1 MNVKEA
7 VRAANKY
14 ITELFADEEVQ
25 DLGLEEVV
33 FDETANAW
41 KITIGFSRPWE
52 RRSLAANLGGQG
64 WKNRS
69 FKVVEINDHTGEIVA
84 MTHRSVTTDFAVF
97 DRVAEAFKDVDDLSA
112 KIDQAVDESK
122 APHNRPATS

>member
-33 FDETANAW
+33 FDERVQN
-41 KITIGFSRPWE
+41 G
-52 RRSLAANLGGQG
+52 
-64 WKNRS
+64 
-69 FKVVEINDHTGEIVA
+69 
-84 MTHRSVTTDFAVF
+84 TT
-97 DRVAEAFKDVDDLSA
+97 R
-112 KIDQAVDESK
+112 
-122 APHNRPATS
+122 

>member
-25 DLGLEEVV
+25 D
-33 FDETANAW
+33 
-41 KITIGFSRPWE
+41 
-52 RRSLAANLGGQG
+52 RS
-64 WKNRS
+64 
-69 FKVVEINDHTGEIVA
+69 
-84 MTHRSVTTDFAVF
+84 TDFAVF

-122 APHNRPATS
+122 AAHNRPVTSQPTPRDGA

>member
-25 DLGLEEVV
+25 DLGLEEAV

-52 RRSLAANLGGQG
+52 RRSLAANLGGRD

-69 FKVVEINDHTGEIVA
+69 FKVVEINDHTGEIVG
-84 MTHRSVTTDFAVF
+84 MTHRSLATDFAVF
-97 DRVAEAFKDVDDLSA
+97 DRVAEVFKDVDDLSA
-112 KIDQAVDESK
+112 KIDQAVNESR
-122 APHNRPATS
+122 AAHNRPTTS